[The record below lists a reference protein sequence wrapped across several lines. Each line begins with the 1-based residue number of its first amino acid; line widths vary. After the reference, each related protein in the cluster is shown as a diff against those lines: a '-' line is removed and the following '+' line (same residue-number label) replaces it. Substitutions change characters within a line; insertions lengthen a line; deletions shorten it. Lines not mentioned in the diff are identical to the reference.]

1 MPELQFETTIHR
13 SIDAVFGL
21 IADLPNYGTWL
32 PSSSLFGSVTEYS
45 ELPVRVGTQYVD
57 KGPASRMI
65 GAVRE
70 FEPPTRIGFRQ
81 TTTSLF
87 GSLTVEVGY
96 TLAAAGEDTHLM
108 RRVTVTASGGYQLV
122 QPMIVR
128 AIRQENERILA
139 TMKAY
144 LEKGAGKAG

>member
-13 SIDAVFGL
+13 PSVTVFGL
-21 IADLPNYGTWL
+21 IADLPNYGKWL

-45 ELPVRVGTQYVD
+45 ELPVRAGTQYVD
-57 KGPASRMI
+57 KGPSSRMI
-65 GAVRE
+65 GMVTE
-70 FEPPTRIGFRQ
+70 FEPPTRISFRQ
-81 TTTSLF
+81 MTTSLF
-87 GSLTVEVGY
+87 GSLTVEVRY
-96 TLAAAGEDTHLM
+96 SLAVGDDDTHLT
-108 RRVTVTASGGYQLV
+108 RRVTVTASGGYQLA

-144 LEKGAGKAG
+144 LESDAGKVG